1 LTTTASP
8 MSLDPYPWFSMM
20 RESCPV
26 YRNPRN
32 QNWSVF
38 RYNDVQRVLSE
49 YSTFSSQF
57 LGGGRSLDASMISMD
72 PPRHRQLRSLTT
84 LAFTPRTIAQLEP
97 RIAEIVHEQ
106 LDKVVAQGHMDIID
120 DLSYPLPVTVIAEL
134 LGIPLADRE
143 RFKRWSDQFVGA
155 LPTQGIDPE
164 DEMAEYFRWI
174 IEQRRQEPKNDLIS
188 ALLAAQID
196 GQHLTEWELLGFCV
210 LLLVAGNETTT
221 HLIANAIW
229 CLDDHPEALA
239 ELRANRA
246 LLPDA
251 IEEVLRYRSPLK
263 MMFRVA
269 AQDTMLGDMQIRAG
283 EPVVAWIGSANR
295 DESQFPNADTF
306 DIHRSPNRH
315 LAFGYGIHFCL
326 GAPLARLESKV
337 ALDIMLDR
345 LPNLRRDRDVPLE
358 PIPAFI
364 LHGVQHMP
372 VTFEPTSEQ

>member
-1 LTTTASP
+1 
-8 MSLDPYPWFSMM
+8 MGLDPSSWYRMM
-20 RESCPV
+20 RESAPIL
-26 YRNPRN
+26 RNPRN
-32 QNWSVF
+32 NRNWMVF

-49 YSTFSSQF
+49 HSTFSSQF
-57 LGGGRSLDASMISMD
+57 GGTGQALDASIITMD
-72 PPRHRQLRSLTT
+72 PPRHRQLRSLAT

-106 LDKVVAQGHMDIID
+106 LDKVAAQGHMDIIE

-143 RFKRWSDQFVGA
+143 RFKRWSDQFIGA

-164 DEMAEYFRWI
+164 DEMSEYFRWI
-174 IEQRRQEPKNDLIS
+174 IQQRRQEPKNDLIS

-196 GQHLTEWELLGFCV
+196 GQHLTEQQLLGFCV

-229 CLDDHPEALA
+229 CLDDHPDAIA

-263 MMFRVA
+263 LMFRVVSRDTGHGGEHDPLIATICSSIKFTLITIAILYVLCGLVWRVATSA
-269 AQDTMLGDMQIRAG
+269 AVR
-283 EPVVAWIGSANR
+283 
-295 DESQFPNADTF
+295 
-306 DIHRSPNRH
+306 
-315 LAFGYGIHFCL
+315 
-326 GAPLARLESKV
+326 
-337 ALDIMLDR
+337 
-345 LPNLRRDRDVPLE
+345 
-358 PIPAFI
+358 
-364 LHGVQHMP
+364 
-372 VTFEPTSEQ
+372 PTSTSAPTAAGARISTNRA

>member
-1 LTTTASP
+1 
-8 MSLDPYPWFSMM
+8 MSLDPSPWFRMM
-20 RESCPV
+20 RESSPV
-26 YRNPRN
+26 FRNPRT
-32 QNWSVF
+32 QGWMVF

-57 LGGGRSLDASMISMD
+57 TDSGEALEASMISSD
-72 PPRHRQLRSLTT
+72 PPRHRQLRSLVT
-84 LAFTPRTIAQLEP
+84 LAFTPRTIAQLES

-106 LDKVVAQGHMDIID
+106 LDKVAAQGYMDIVD

-134 LGIPLADRE
+134 LGIPLADQE

-155 LPTQGIDPE
+155 SPTQGMNPE
-164 DEMAEYFRWI
+164 GEMRDYFHWI
-174 IEQRRQEPKNDLIS
+174 MQQRRQEPKNDLIS

-196 GQHLTEWELLGFCV
+196 GQHLTEQELLGFCV

-229 CLDDHPEALA
+229 CLDEHPDALA
-239 ELRANRA
+239 ELRSNRT

-269 AQDTMLGDMQIRAG
+269 IQDTTIGDKEIHAG
-283 EPVVAWIGSANR
+283 EGVVAWIGSANR
-295 DESQFPNADTF
+295 DEAQFPNAETF

-326 GAPLARLESKV
+326 GAPLARLESKI
-337 ALDIMLDR
+337 ALDIILDR

-358 PIPAFI
+358 PISAFI

-372 VTFEPTSEQ
+372 VTFETS

>member
-1 LTTTASP
+1 
-8 MSLDPYPWFSMM
+8 MGLDPSPWFRMM
-20 RESCPV
+20 RESAPV
-26 YRNPRN
+26 FRNPRTGS
-32 QNWSVF
+32 WMVF

-57 LGGGRSLDASMISMD
+57 TDSGEALEASMISSD
-72 PPRHRQLRSLTT
+72 PPRHRQLRSLVT
-84 LAFTPRTIAQLEP
+84 LAFTPRTIAQLEA

-106 LDKVVAQGHMDIID
+106 LDKVAAQGYMDIVD

-155 LPTQGIDPE
+155 SPTQDMNPE
-164 DEMAEYFRWI
+164 GEMSDYFRWI
-174 IEQRRQEPKNDLIS
+174 MQQRRQEPKSDLVS

-196 GQHLTEWELLGFCV
+196 GQHLTEHELLGFCV

-229 CLDDHPEALA
+229 CLDEHPEALA
-239 ELRANRA
+239 ELLARRV

-251 IEEVLRYRSPLK
+251 IEEVLRYRSPIK

-269 AQDTMLGDMQIRAG
+269 IQDTTMWDTEIHAG
-283 EPVVAWIGSANR
+283 EGVVAWIGSANR
-295 DESQFPNADTF
+295 DEAQFPNADTF
-306 DIHRSPNRH
+306 DIHRAPNRH

-326 GAPLARLESKV
+326 GAPLARLESKI
-337 ALDIMLDR
+337 ALDILLDR
-345 LPNLRRDRDVPLE
+345 FPNLRRDRDVPLE
-358 PIPAFI
+358 PVSAFI

-372 VTFEPTSEQ
+372 VTFTASRRDN

>member
-1 LTTTASP
+1 
-8 MSLDPYPWFSMM
+8 MSLDPYPWFRMM
-20 RESCPV
+20 RESTPV

-57 LGGGRSLDASMISMD
+57 LGGGQALDASMISLD
-72 PPRHRQLRSLTT
+72 PPRHRKLRSLAT

-106 LDKVVAQGHMDIID
+106 LDNVAAQGHMDIID

-143 RFKRWSDQFVGA
+143 RFKRWSDQFIGA

-164 DEMAEYFRWI
+164 DEMSEYFRWI
-174 IEQRRQEPKNDLIS
+174 IQQRRQEPKSDLIS

-196 GQHLTEWELLGFCV
+196 GQHLTEQELLGFCV

-229 CLDDHPEALA
+229 CLDNKPDALA

-246 LLPDA
+246 LLPSA

-269 AQDTMLGDMQIRAG
+269 VQDTTIRETTIRAG
-283 EPVVAWIGSANR
+283 EAVVAWIGSANR
-295 DESQFPNADTF
+295 DETQFPNAETF
-306 DIHRSPNRH
+306 DIHRDPNRH

-326 GAPLARLESKV
+326 GAPLARLESRV

-358 PIPAFI
+358 PISAFI
-364 LHGVQHMP
+364 LHGVQHLP
-372 VTFEPTSEQ
+372 VTFEAS